1 MERNL
6 ESSASDE
13 ANFDAMFSGVSLQSF
28 LTLNTT
34 QTLPSSA
41 TTTSTFPFTLF
52 SEDFPALN
60 LNRSSSATHLGESSS
75 LNYAA
80 SESEFKIP
88 KTEPFYYPSDG
99 FLETESTHP
108 FNFLSIPIPNHSVLT
123 ANSSSSSS
131 SSSSS
136 PFHHLPDLHSLELTQ
151 AQQVQV
157 QLYPPLLPELPSKR
171 VRVDSATH
179 SQQETLDSI
188 VQSCRVMPQS
198 KLARRR
204 RQKLSEKTQSLQRLM
219 PWDTKMDMAT
229 MMDEAHKYITFL
241 QAQLKALQTM
251 PPSSSSSSS
260 SSFPSAHYEFGGLE
274 RLTRNQVL
282 RVLLNSRVAQT
293 VLYSKGCCVVSVEQ
307 LDLLQKLIFQQQQL
321 VLAPSSSRLFFN
333 H

>member
-1 MERNL
+1 MDRNL

-34 QTLPSSA
+34 HTMPSSD
-41 TTTSTFPFTLF
+41 TTTSTYPC
-52 SEDFPALN
+52 EDFPALN
-60 LNRSSSATHLGESSS
+60 LNRSASASAAHLGESSS
-75 LNYAA
+75 LNYAG
-80 SESEFKIP
+80 SDSEFKLP

-99 FLETESTHP
+99 FLEAESTQP

-123 ANSSSSSS
+123 NPT

-136 PFHHLPDLHSLELTQ
+136 PFHHLPDLHSLELTR

-157 QLYPPLLPELPSKR
+157 QLYRPLLPELPSKR
-171 VRVDSATH
+171 VRVDSATTR
-179 SQQETLDSI
+179 SQETLDSI

-229 MMDEAHKYITFL
+229 MMEEAHKYITFL

-251 PPSSSSSSS
+251 PSTSSSSS
-260 SSFPSAHYEFGGLE
+260 ANYEFGGLE

-293 VLYSKGCCVVSVEQ
+293 VLYSKGCCVVSAEQ
-307 LDLLQKLIFQQQQL
+307 LDLLQKLIFQQRQQQQL

>member
-1 MERNL
+1 MP
-6 ESSASDE
+6 S
-13 ANFDAMFSGVSLQSF
+13 
-28 LTLNTT
+28 
-34 QTLPSSA
+34 SSA
-41 TTTSTFPFTLF
+41 TTTSTFPFTFF

-60 LNRSSSATHLGESSS
+60 LNRSGESSS
-75 LNYAA
+75 LNYAV
-80 SESEFKIP
+80 SESEFKLP

-99 FLETESTHP
+99 FLETQP
-108 FNFLSIPIPNHSVLT
+108 FNFLSIPIPNST
-123 ANSSSSSS
+123 SSSSP
-131 SSSSS
+131 
-136 PFHHLPDLHSLELTQ
+136 PFHHLPDLHSLELTR
-151 AQQVQV
+151 AQPVQV

-171 VRVDSATH
+171 VRVDSATR
-179 SQQETLDSI
+179 SQETLDSI

-260 SSFPSAHYEFGGLE
+260 SANYEFGGLE

-293 VLYSKGCCVVSVEQ
+293 VLYSKARCVVSVEQ
-307 LDLLQKLIFQQQQL
+307 LDLLQKLIFQQRQQQQQL
-321 VLAPSSSRLFFN
+321 VLPPSSSRLFFN

>member
-41 TTTSTFPFTLF
+41 TTTSTFP
-52 SEDFPALN
+52 ALN
-60 LNRSSSATHLGESSS
+60 LNHSSSATHLGESSS

-80 SESEFKIP
+80 SESEFKIL

-108 FNFLSIPIPNHSVLT
+108 FNFLSIPIPIPNHSVLT
-123 ANSSSSSS
+123 ANSSSS

-157 QLYPPLLPELPSKR
+157 QFYPPLLPQLPSKR

-260 SSFPSAHYEFGGLE
+260 SSSPSAHYEFGGLE

-307 LDLLQKLIFQQQQL
+307 LDLLQNLIFQQQQL

>member
-34 QTLPSSA
+34 QTSA
-41 TTTSTFPFTLF
+41 TTTSTFP
-52 SEDFPALN
+52 ALN
-60 LNRSSSATHLGESSS
+60 LNRSASAAHLGESSS
-75 LNYAA
+75 LNYAG
-80 SESEFKIP
+80 SVSEFKLP

-99 FLETESTHP
+99 FLETESTQP

-123 ANSSSSSS
+123 NSSSST

-136 PFHHLPDLHSLELTQ
+136 PFHHLPDLHSLELTR

-157 QLYPPLLPELPSKR
+157 QLYRPLLPEFPSKR
-171 VRVDSATH
+171 VRVESATH
-179 SQQETLDSI
+179 SQETLDSI
-188 VQSCRVMPQS
+188 VQSCRVMPVPQS

-260 SSFPSAHYEFGGLE
+260 SSSANLEFGGLE

-282 RVLLNSRVAQT
+282 RVLVNSRVAQT
-293 VLYSKGCCVVSVEQ
+293 VLYSKGRCVVSVEQ
-307 LDLLQKLIFQQQQL
+307 LDLLQKLIFQQRQQQQL

>member
-1 MERNL
+1 MDRNL

-34 QTLPSSA
+34 HTMPSSA
-41 TTTSTFPFTLF
+41 TTTSTYPC
-52 SEDFPALN
+52 EDFPALN
-60 LNRSSSATHLGESSS
+60 LNRSASASAAHLGESSS
-75 LNYAA
+75 LNYAG
-80 SESEFKIP
+80 SDSEFKLP

-99 FLETESTHP
+99 FLETESTQP

-123 ANSSSSSS
+123 NST

-136 PFHHLPDLHSLELTQ
+136 PFHHLPDLHSLELTR

-157 QLYPPLLPELPSKR
+157 QLCRPLLPELPSKR
-171 VRVDSATH
+171 VRVDSATTR
-179 SQQETLDSI
+179 SQETLDSI

-229 MMDEAHKYITFL
+229 MMEEAHKYITFL

-251 PPSSSSSSS
+251 PSTSSSSTSSSSS
-260 SSFPSAHYEFGGLE
+260 ANYEFGGLE

-293 VLYSKGCCVVSVEQ
+293 VLYSKGCCVVSAEQ
-307 LDLLQKLIFQQQQL
+307 LDLLQKLIFQQRQQQQL